1 MPTLVFISAKGA
13 TMPLFGNPYFTL
25 TGADGFTSIMSSIA
39 AVTVPAVDGDMI
51 TNIQA
56 QPRTVVLYLRLKQ
69 SAGIEAAKKYILQ
82 YVKPKLTG
90 TLQLTQDDGQNIQLQ
105 GTVEAIELPRFE
117 QGCTMQI
124 TMHCSQPFWEDVD
137 FVVQQISQLIDLH
150 YFPIP
155 EGGLAFQTAGVP
167 FGAFD
172 TDLTRDFEN
181 AGDVETGMLITI
193 VALGEVTNPQ
203 IYNTATGEFIGI
215 NDTLQGNEEVLINTI
230 RGQKTITKNGV
241 NIIDKIMSGSTFLQI
256 GIGQNEF
263 TINAQSGMDKVYF
276 TLTFKQKYV

>member
-137 FVVQQISQLIDLH
+137 FVVQQISQIIDLH

-155 EGGLAFQTAGVP
+155 EGGLAFPTAGVP

-215 NDTLQGNEEVLINTI
+215 NDTLQGNDEVIINTI

-263 TINAQSGMDKVYF
+263 TINAQSGMDNVYF

>member
-13 TMPLFGNPYFTL
+13 AMPLFGNPYFTL
-25 TGADGFTSIMSSIA
+25 TGADGFTSTASSIA

-56 QPRTVVLYLRLKQ
+56 QPRSVVLYLRLKQ
-69 SAGIEAAKKYILQ
+69 SAGIDAAKKYILQ

-90 TLQLTQDDGQNIQLQ
+90 TLQLTQDNGQNIQLQ
-105 GTVEAIELPRFE
+105 GVVEAIELPRFQ

-137 FVVQQISQLIDLH
+137 FVVQQISQIIDLH

-155 EGGLAFQTAGVP
+155 EGGLAFPTAGVP
-167 FGAFD
+167 FGAYD
-172 TDLTRDFEN
+172 NDLTRDFEN
-181 AGDVETGMLITI
+181 AGDVETGMLITM
-193 VALGEVTNPQ
+193 VALGTVTNPQ

-215 NDTLQGNEEVLINTI
+215 NDTLQGNDEVIINTI
-230 RGQKTITKNGV
+230 KGQKTITKNGV
-241 NIIDKIMSGSTFLQI
+241 NIIDKIMPRSTFLQI
-256 GIGQNEF
+256 GIGTNEF
-263 TINAQSGMDKVYF
+263 SIYADSGVDKIYF